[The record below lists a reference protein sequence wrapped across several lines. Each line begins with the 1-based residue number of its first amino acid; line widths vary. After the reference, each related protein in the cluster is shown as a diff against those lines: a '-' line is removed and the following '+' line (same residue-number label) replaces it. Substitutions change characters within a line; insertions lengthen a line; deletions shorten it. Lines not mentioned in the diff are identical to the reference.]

1 VEIIPLTSG
10 QNRNRNLVGL
20 GCCQNKDHIRRRFF
34 QCLEQGIKRTS
45 RKHMHLID
53 DIYFVPSLCR
63 AIRNLFPNLSNIIH
77 TVIGGSI
84 DLDHIHGSTRLNGFA
99 HLTFITR
106 TSIHRMLTVDCFC
119 QDLGYRC
126 FTGTPCSAKKICM
139 SDTVCVNLIGKRG
152 HNVILPFDVFKII
165 GPELSVQGSITHEY
179 TPLLLPGNIIFAE
192 IFSGI
197 KPPQENSRGGRCSLC
212 YNSCQSPKLIPICLA
227 ALTI

>member
-1 VEIIPLTSG
+1 MALHISHSL
-10 QNRNRNLVGL
+10 QGL
-20 GCCQNKDHIRRRFF
+20 
-34 QCLEQGIKRTS
+34 
-45 RKHMHLID
+45 
-53 DIYFVPSLCR
+53 P
-63 AIRNLFPNLSNIIH
+63 
-77 TVIGGSI
+77 
-84 DLDHIHGSTRLNGFA
+84 
-99 HLTFITR
+99 
-106 TSIHRMLTVDCFC
+106 
-119 QDLGYRC
+119 
-126 FTGTPCSAKKICM
+126 FTGCSQLTAFARILATVVLPVPLVPQKKICM
-139 SDTVCVNLIGKRG
+139 SDTVCVDLIGKRG